1 MRQDGGAEF
10 ISASL
15 KSFRIGAG
23 LQAQNQLAFLPVLRN
38 LFQHRCSTQQHYAI
52 LASPAIAGEVARVSV
67 AVGAPWAIDT
77 SLSQESHTSQRRP
90 FRLTAFGTY

>member
-1 MRQDGGAEF
+1 MRQDGAAEF

-52 LASPAIAGEVARVSV
+52 LASPASTGEAGSSTIYSIAFPVRLPDKTLQKNFHLINLVS
-67 AVGAPWAIDT
+67 P
-77 SLSQESHTSQRRP
+77 
-90 FRLTAFGTY
+90 